1 MRRQYR
7 PGSARLRLARRETA
21 PYRTFMSA
29 TIADTIYQALSEQ
42 IVRGELEAGEKLRQ
56 DHIARAFHT
65 SHVPV
70 REALLQ
76 LEAHGLA
83 KSEPRRGTRVSALDP
98 AEIREVME
106 MRVSLEVLALT
117 HAFPRIEAQE
127 IAEIDAARKA
137 CDAAQDMAS
146 WERCNR
152 NFHRVILAPCRMP
165 RLLAAIDDL
174 HIASARHLFANWQ
187 HQWRPR
193 VDQDHAAIQQA
204 ITRRDAAA
212 ACEILRRHLR
222 RVG

>member
-1 MRRQYR
+1 
-7 PGSARLRLARRETA
+7 
-21 PYRTFMSA
+21 MSA

-42 IVRGELEAGEKLRQ
+42 IVTGALQAGEKLRQ
-56 DHIARAFHT
+56 DHIAREFDT

-70 REALLQ
+70 REALLR

-83 KSEPRRGTRVSALDP
+83 ISEPRRGTRVSALNP
-98 AEIREVME
+98 SEIREVIE
-106 MRVSLEVLALT
+106 MRVALEILALT
-117 HAFPRIEAQE
+117 HGFARITQADLNA
-127 IAEIDAARKA
+127 AEAARIA
-137 CDAAQDMAS
+137 CDAATDMAT

-152 NFHRVILAPCRMP
+152 VFHRVILAPCQMP

-193 VDQDHAAIQQA
+193 TDQDHAAILQA
-204 ITRRDAAA
+204 MQRQDAAA

>member
-1 MRRQYR
+1 
-7 PGSARLRLARRETA
+7 
-21 PYRTFMSA
+21 MSA

-42 IVRGELEAGEKLRQ
+42 IVRGELAAGEKLRQ
-56 DHIARAFHT
+56 DHIARDFNT

-98 AEIREVME
+98 AEIREVIE
-106 MRVSLEVLALT
+106 MRVALEVLALT
-117 HAFPRIEAQE
+117 HAFPRFEDE
-127 IAEIDAARKA
+127 DIARIDAARKA
-137 CDAAQDMAS
+137 CDQASEMAS

-152 NFHRVILAPCRMP
+152 DFHRVILAPCQMP
-165 RLLAAIDDL
+165 RLLSAIDDL

-193 VDQDHAAIQQA
+193 IDHDHAAIQQA
-204 ITRRDAAA
+204 ILRRDAAA
-212 ACEILRRHLR
+212 ACDILRRHLR